1 MYYCNKCGHM
11 GEDGP
16 GHCKPTHY
24 LGHLTACDYDAAL
37 VPDADQMPLQEVAN
51 VMARHL
57 PDGWEVSL
65 CMERGAAWVT
75 LHNPEGDAVS
85 LPDAADKSLTHQLSD
100 ALVMAC
106 GLTPNGQAQAPEARR
121 ADGRL
126 ERDVGRQREE
136 NNLA

>member
-57 PDGWEVSL
+57 PGGWEVSL

-100 ALVMAC
+100 ALVMAY
-106 GLTPNGQAQAPEARR
+106 GLTPNVEVTGATPAISAARPC
-121 ADGRL
+121 
-126 ERDVGRQREE
+126 
-136 NNLA
+136 